1 MAHIAG
7 QRFRELT
14 VISEYMVAVN
24 DLPLLHKDPIDRILV
39 AQARVE
45 GLILL
50 TADKKVAKY
59 GESVRKV

>member
-1 MAHIAG
+1 MIC
-7 QRFRELT
+7 RYCT
-14 VISEYMVAVN
+14 KN
-24 DLPLLHKDPIDRILV
+24 PTDRILV

-59 GESVRKV
+59 GVGVRKV